1 MADQVE
7 QASFKYVRIEQE
19 DDELVIEAGLRHSNA
34 AGPKGRASD
43 AQSSP
48 IDGLSSQTSS
58 IDGSDAQTSSIDGS
72 DAVDSERDQVVPE
85 APTTNPEDARPGGER
100 AEDSGDAFHGTTL
113 DDLGREPMPKMQ
125 RAVLLGIAAL
135 VIAFAIYVLFF

>member
-7 QASFKYVRIEQE
+7 PASFKYVRIERE
-19 DDELVIEAGLRHSNA
+19 DDELVIEAGLRDSNA
-34 AGPKGRASD
+34 AGSKGRASC
-43 AQSSP
+43 A
-48 IDGLSSQTSS
+48 QTSS
-58 IDGSDAQTSSIDGS
+58 IDGLDVQTSSIDGS

-85 APTTNPEDARPGGER
+85 ASPTDSADARPSDKR

>member
-1 MADQVE
+1 MADLVE
-7 QASFKYVRIEQE
+7 PTSFKYVRIEQE
-19 DDELVIEAGLRHSNA
+19 DDELVIEAGLRDSNA
-34 AGPKGRASD
+34 ARPKGRASD
-43 AQSSP
+43 VQH
-48 IDGLSSQTSS
+48 SS
-58 IDGSDAQTSSIDGS
+58 IDGSSSQSSSIDGS
-72 DAVDSERDQVVPE
+72 DAVDSERDQRIPE
-85 APTTNPEDARPGGER
+85 APPANPEDAHPGGMR

>member
-19 DDELVIEAGLRHSNA
+19 DDELVIEAGLRDSNA
-34 AGPKGRASD
+34 AGSKGRA
-43 AQSSP
+43 
-48 IDGLSSQTSS
+48 
-58 IDGSDAQTSSIDGS
+58 SDAQTSSIDGS

-85 APTTNPEDARPGGER
+85 APPTNPEDTRPGGMR

-113 DDLGREPMPKMQ
+113 DDLGHEPMPRMQ